1 MKVIKNNI
9 YMLKL
14 CFKAAPKWI
23 SFKILGVVLS
33 YVSDT
38 FISLFFMR
46 FIIDS
51 LQAKRVFSDVLVM
64 IAAMFILK
72 LLVSFLQD
80 YTDNVLEPQGNIKV
94 TALLMEMLYGQAVS
108 VDLSCYETPE
118 FYDTYTRANEQISQ
132 YAGKVIWTLTQTVGI
147 IASIIISLAAI
158 CTSEP
163 LIIVLATVPVIVE
176 QFWAKKY
183 TKYKY
188 DRDKNTAYER
198 RQVEYVNRI
207 VYLQDFAK
215 DLRLTNIFNPI
226 LKSFEHAVDSMRE
239 TSRVYGVKIGMT
251 RFLRTIVSELLVYLG
266 VQGLIVYRYLVSN
279 AYTLGELSTLLN
291 AAEQFSDMIGRF
303 SWFRSNLYESGMFI
317 ENFRTFMSYET
328 RIPEN
333 ADGKIP
339 QAGNSDICFKNVSF
353 CYEGSNKKV
362 LKAINMTIKKG
373 EKIAIVGHNGAGKST
388 FIKLL
393 LRLYDATEGSIEV
406 GGTDIK
412 EYRLSAYRNLFGTIF
427 QDFKIFAASITE
439 NVIMRRMENEN
450 DVETA
455 REALK
460 KSGILKKIEGLEKG
474 MDSRLTKEFDK
485 DGIIMSGGE
494 FQKLAIARVFA
505 KNSDICI
512 LDEPSSALDPL
523 SEYEVFENML
533 QAGEG
538 KTVIFISHRLS
549 STVRADKI
557 YMFENGEIIESGS
570 HEELMKKNGRYAEMY
585 SMQAKRYQE
594 EKAYEA

>member
-1 MKVIKNNI
+1 MRNNL

-14 CFKAAPKWI
+14 SFKAAPGWI
-23 SFKILGVVLS
+23 SLKILGVVLS

-64 IAAMFILK
+64 IAAMFMVK
-72 LLVSFLQD
+72 LLVSILQA
-80 YTDNVLEPQGNIKV
+80 YTDNVLEPQGNIRV

-118 FYDTYTRANEQISQ
+118 FYDTYTRANEQIGK

-147 IASIIISLAAI
+147 IASIAISLAAI

-163 LIIVLATVPVIVE
+163 LVIVLATVPVIIE
-176 QFWAKKY
+176 QFWARKY

-226 LKSFEHAVDSMRE
+226 LRSFEHAVDSMRE
-239 TSRVYGVKIGMT
+239 TSRAYGVKIGVT

-266 VQGLIVYRYLVSN
+266 VQGLIVYRYLVSG

-291 AAEQFSDMIGRF
+291 ASEQFSDMIGRF
-303 SWFRSNLYESGMFI
+303 SWYRSNLYESGMFI
-317 ENFRTFMSYET
+317 ENFRAFMNYET
-328 RIPEN
+328 RITEN

-339 QAGNSDICFKNVSF
+339 QPGNSDICFKNVSF
-353 CYEGSNKKV
+353 SYEGSKEKV
-362 LKAINMTIKKG
+362 LDNINMSIKKG

-406 GGTDIK
+406 GGADIR

-427 QDFKIFAASITE
+427 QDFKIFAADITE
-439 NVIMRRMENEN
+439 NVLLRRVENEN

-460 KSGILKKIEGLEKG
+460 KSGIMKKIEGMEKG

-485 DGIIMSGGE
+485 EGVIMSGGE

-505 KNSDICI
+505 KDSDICI

-557 YMFENGEIIESGS
+557 YMFENGQIIESGS
-570 HEELMKKNGRYAEMY
+570 HEELMEKNGKYAEMY
-585 SMQAKRYQE
+585 SMQAQKYQE
-594 EKAYEA
+594 EQAYEA